1 MQTHMKLYSLN
12 FQVNFKNNFRPFA
25 APSKCRPVRPA
36 PPSHPLATP
45 VPLLVPSCTVL
56 KDGFGKLARQACVE
70 PLPSALTMMLAA
82 FASKYPSIAGS
93 WHLQL
98 LIHIL
103 CLLSAAN
110 QRLLLLINWTD

>member
-1 MQTHMKLYSLN
+1 VPSG
-12 FQVNFKNNFRPFA
+12 A
-25 APSKCRPVRPA
+25 ARTA
-36 PPSHPLATP
+36 LATP
-45 VPLLVPSCTVL
+45 VPLLVASCTVL

-82 FASKYPSIAGS
+82 FASKYLSIAGS

-98 LIHIL
+98 SIHIL

-110 QRLLLLINWTD
+110 QRLLLLINRTD